1 MRPAGTEPG
10 DFVELDIDMIEADRR
25 QQLRFELERVRK
37 SLESEIE
44 TTLQVNNDGNDLVL
58 CDDEGVVRYRPTMN
72 RDGRLIVTNEQTS
85 AFL

>member
-1 MRPAGTEPG
+1 MRPSGTEPG

-25 QQLRFELERVRK
+25 QRLRFELERVRK
-37 SLESEIE
+37 SLEGEIE
-44 TTLQVNNDGNDLVL
+44 TTLHIDNDGNDLVL

-72 RDGRLIVTNEQTS
+72 RDGRLIVTNERGS

>member
-1 MRPAGTEPG
+1 MRPSGTEPG

-25 QQLRFELERVRK
+25 QRLRFELERVRK

-44 TTLQVNNDGNDLVL
+44 TMLHVNNDGNDLVL

-72 RDGRLIVTNEQTS
+72 RDGRLIVTNERGS